1 MDGEGGLGPP
11 HHYSGA
17 SRFSRR
23 PRAGMKMTVPVT
35 RSVTLHL
42 EEFLQDAL
50 HGYATQQHDSPASVV
65 RLAALYWLADRES
78 ARPSWRAPR
87 FRRGAPAGGET
98 VQVGL
103 DEDTWQALEDEGR
116 RQGVDAGVL
125 AEHAVLYFLAD
136 LDSGRLA
143 SRLEELGDLTT

>member
-1 MDGEGGLGPP
+1 
-11 HHYSGA
+11 
-17 SRFSRR
+17 
-23 PRAGMKMTVPVT
+23 MKMTVRVT

-42 EEFLQDAL
+42 EEFFQDAL
-50 HGYATQQHDSPASVV
+50 QGYAAEHQGSPASVV
-65 RLAALYWLADRES
+65 RQAALYWLADRDS
-78 ARPSWRAPR
+78 GRPSWRAPR

-103 DEDTWQALEDEGR
+103 DDDTWQALEGEGR
-116 RQGVDAGVL
+116 RQGVDAAAL

-143 SRLEELGDLTT
+143 SRLGELGDLTE